1 MRLQHVSIPIPA
13 GGQEEVRRFYGSVV
27 GLREIP
33 IPDSLIPLKVVW
45 FAVGA
50 GETELHFL
58 PDLPADPAAERHFAL
73 IVDDLE
79 ECRERLAS
87 AGYAPYETIAI
98 PNRPRFLC
106 RDPFS
111 NLIEFMTIEGDY
123 LEAAAAS

>member
-13 GGQEEVRRFYGSVV
+13 GGQEEVRKFYGSVV

-33 IPDSLIPLKVVW
+33 IPESLIPLKVVW
-45 FAVGA
+45 FAVGD

-58 PDLPADPAAERHFAL
+58 PDLLPDPKAERHFGL
-73 IVDDLE
+73 VVDDLE
-79 ECRERLAS
+79 DCQARLAE
-87 AGYAPYETIAI
+87 AGFRPYETIRI